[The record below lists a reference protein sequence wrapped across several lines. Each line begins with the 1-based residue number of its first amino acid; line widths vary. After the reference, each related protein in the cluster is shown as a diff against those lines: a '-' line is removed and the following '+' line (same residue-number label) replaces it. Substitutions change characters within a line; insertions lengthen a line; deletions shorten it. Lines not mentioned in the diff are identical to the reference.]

1 MPLRGL
7 GKVKRKV
14 ITRSVW
20 VLALAIIVYAALV
33 IWSDSRKNIATLQAF
48 PWVQMPLILVCVTV
62 NFLLRELKWD
72 YFRRAA
78 GIAVPRSGSF
88 LVFFS
93 GYSMCISPGRVGEI
107 IKPFMYKE
115 YFGQKMRRTIPLV
128 LCERA
133 SDLLGMIVLAA
144 GAAGYFLA
152 GRVQG
157 ADAGGLGTGLVLGLL
172 VLSAVFMAAV
182 IWLGRQRRLIHAV
195 LEWAGRRPRTRA
207 TVEKFKDLYDAT
219 YPLLTVRNL
228 LVTTAMGSVSWFFE
242 CVAFDLILAGVGA
255 PHTNL
260 GQAAFVFC
268 MSTIFGGLLFFL
280 PGGLGGFESSMA
292 VMLTYLG
299 VPAHQAT
306 PAIFIVRLSTL
317 FYGALLGFVFIL
329 ITSVRYHKRIRWD
342 AVEQAAQ
349 QSED

>member
-1 MPLRGL
+1 M
-7 GKVKRKV
+7 
-14 ITRSVW
+14 
-20 VLALAIIVYAALV
+20 LALAVIVYAALV
-33 IWSDSRKNIATLQAF
+33 IWSDSRKNMATMLGF
-48 PWVQMPLILVCVTV
+48 PWAQMPLILACVTI

-78 GIAVPRSGSF
+78 GIIVPRGGSF

-93 GYSMCISPGRVGEI
+93 GYSMCISPGRVGEV

-144 GAAGYFLA
+144 GAAGYFLT
-152 GRVQG
+152 GRVHG
-157 ADAGGLGTGLVLGLL
+157 ADSGGVGTGLVLGLL
-172 VLSAVFMAAV
+172 VLSAVFMGLL
-182 IWLGRQRRLIHAV
+182 IWLGRQQRLIHA
-195 LEWAGRRPRTRA
+195 LLDWAGGRPRTQA
-207 TVEKFKDLYDAT
+207 AVEKFRDLYDAT
-219 YPLLTVRNL
+219 FPLLTLRNL
-228 LVTTAMGSVSWFFE
+228 LITTAMAALSWFFE
-242 CVAFDLILAGVGA
+242 CIAFDLILAGVGA
-255 PHTNL
+255 PQINL

-268 MSTIFGGLLFFL
+268 MSTIVGGLLFFL

-299 VPAHQAT
+299 VPAFQAT

-329 ITSVRYHKRIRWD
+329 VTSVRYHKHIRWD
-342 AVEQAAQ
+342 AVEQAAE
-349 QSED
+349 QSEE